1 MFHFA
6 IAPREESLFESLR
19 GANVPRAGRC
29 GQQQHARLR
38 FHLCGIPVRA
48 AGIRMSYAGPRRFFP
63 EFPGRLFAIPRSASG
78 IPENHDSGAA
88 LPAAPVSS
96 AESYRAVLRDA
107 EAALLP
113 VIPRA
118 LFLHRSD
125 TWLPPQ
131 QNSLPPYCTQ
141 MPLRGGLRKM
151 GEETLSSVCCCRDEF
166 IAGDFRRNA
175 HAAVPGGLDA
185 HNLALAADIYI
196 TRLRDLLRKGDHE
209 VDFAAN
215 FEIGVSNKVQA
226 AVTNVA
232 GVRVQFASF
241 CPR

>member
-1 MFHFA
+1 
-6 IAPREESLFESLR
+6 
-19 GANVPRAGRC
+19 
-29 GQQQHARLR
+29 
-38 FHLCGIPVRA
+38 
-48 AGIRMSYAGPRRFFP
+48 MSCAGPQRFFP

-78 IPENHDSGAA
+78 IPENHDSGAV

-96 AESYRAVLRDA
+96 AESYRAVLRDV

-118 LFLHRSD
+118 LFLRRSD

-141 MPLRGGLRKM
+141 MPLRGGLRRM
-151 GEETLSSVCCCRDEF
+151 GEEILRRSRRCRDEF
-166 IAGDFRRNA
+166 IAGDFRSNA
-175 HAAVPGGLDA
+175 HAAAPGGLDA

-209 VDFAAN
+209 FNFAAN
-215 FEIGVSNKVQA
+215 FEISISDKVQP
-226 AVTNVA
+226 AVTDVA
-232 GVRVQFASF
+232 GVRVKFASF
-241 CPR
+241 CMR

>member
-6 IAPREESLFESLR
+6 IAPREESLFKSLR
-19 GANVPRAGRC
+19 GANVSRAGRC

-38 FHLCGIPVRA
+38 FHLWGIRA
-48 AGIRMSYAGPRRFFP
+48 RAGSIRMSCAGPRRFFP
-63 EFPGRLFAIPRSASG
+63 ECPGRLFAIPRSASG

-88 LPAAPVSS
+88 LPAAPVWS
-96 AESYRAVLRDA
+96 AESCHAVLRDA

-113 VIPRA
+113 VIPQA
-118 LFLHRSD
+118 LFLRRSD

-185 HNLALAADIYI
+185 HNLALPAHFYLP
-196 TRLRDLLRKGDHE
+196 RLLAFLRRGDPQ
-209 VDFAAN
+209 VDFPATSKTA
-215 FEIGVSNKVQA
+215 
-226 AVTNVA
+226 
-232 GVRVQFASF
+232 
-241 CPR
+241 